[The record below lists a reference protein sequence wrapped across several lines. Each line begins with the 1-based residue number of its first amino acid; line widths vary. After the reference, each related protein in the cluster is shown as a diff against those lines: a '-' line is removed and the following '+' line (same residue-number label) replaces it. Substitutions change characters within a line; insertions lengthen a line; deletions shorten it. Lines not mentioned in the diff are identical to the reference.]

1 MSAGST
7 YAARI
12 SDTQS
17 SNIRS
22 SLMPCCR
29 ASADEPS
36 SPPPAAKMTRGVDT
50 RKIVRRREDMY
61 LILDEGRGAGEGRIQ
76 RAEVRTKKEEV
87 RNELTRANGLV
98 F

>member
-36 SPPPAAKMTRGVDT
+36 SPPPAARITSGVET
-50 RKIVRRREDMY
+50 RKTVTRREAMY
-61 LILDEGRGAGEGRIQ
+61 LILDEG
-76 RAEVRTKKEEV
+76 
-87 RNELTRANGLV
+87 
-98 F
+98 